1 MRDGRADFHRRGRR
15 ARRERQVHCSVAL
28 GVKKRVLRALL
39 WRRARSVLPRERT
52 APIVCDVDVRRP
64 RIWNDVEPERR
75 RQAPTLHPASLR
87 VLCVMDAPTFTAED
101 AERAEKDR
109 F

>member
-1 MRDGRADFHRRGRR
+1 MRDARAVFHRRGRR
-15 ARRERQVHCSVAL
+15 ARRERQDHCSVAL
-28 GVKKRVLRALL
+28 GVKKRVLM
-39 WRRARSVLPRERT
+39 RSVLPRERT

-75 RQAPTLHPASLR
+75 RQAPTLPPAFLR

-109 F
+109 G